1 MKKIIPFNNEITF
14 KTNINEISSISLD
27 HNLKLDNYAIT
38 GDLLISGSYKINDI
52 SINTEE
58 FKYNIPIDIEIG
70 KNYILDD
77 VLIDIEDF
85 YYEIINNNI
94 LSINIEVS
102 IDNLKEIPMEE
113 NVKNPIILEENIVA
127 VDKIESICEEN
138 NDLERI
144 EVSDVKSLFDGFE
157 DSNES
162 FSTFRECI
170 VKENDTLESILLN
183 YSISKESL
191 LEYNDISDI
200 KPGDKLIIPSNDSIK

>member
-85 YYEIINNNI
+85 YYEIINSNI

-113 NVKNPIILEENIVA
+113 NVKNPIILEDNIVA

-138 NDLERI
+138 DDLERI

-162 FSTFRECI
+162 FSTYRVCI

>member
-1 MKKIIPFNNEITF
+1 MKN
-14 KTNINEISSISLD
+14 
-27 HNLKLDNYAIT
+27 
-38 GDLLISGSYKINDI
+38 
-52 SINTEE
+52 
-58 FKYNIPIDIEIG
+58 
-70 KNYILDD
+70 
-77 VLIDIEDF
+77 LIDIEDF
-85 YYEIINNNI
+85 YYEIINSNI

-113 NVKNPIILEENIVA
+113 NVKNPIILEDNIVA

-138 NDLERI
+138 DDLERI
-144 EVSDVKSLFDGFE
+144 EVSNVKSLFDGFE

-162 FSTFRECI
+162 FSTYRVCI

>member
-14 KTNINEISSISLD
+14 KTNINEISSISLE

-58 FKYNIPIDIEIG
+58 FKHNIPIDIEIG
-70 KNYILDD
+70 KNYVLDD

-138 NDLERI
+138 DDLERI

-162 FSTFRECI
+162 FSTYRVCI

-200 KPGDKLIIPSNDSIK
+200 KPGDKLIIPSNDTIK